1 MMYLG
6 NNEYVKGVCVENT
19 VDLIKEKE
27 AKVLVTQVGAGS
39 EPLSLGSESV
49 LAPAGV
55 QKDRSI
61 SIEQIIWGF
70 EHGVVPAAL
79 TNHSDMMCEDFR
91 EALEKNSEMTMLPN
105 EKICP
110 TGDEHG
116 EYLVIDV
123 GGSTLRIAIVE
134 IKPPGDSD
142 ENDDRE
148 KRINLVSERQW
159 TVENSVK
166 VMDLKFFRWIAKNA
180 KETLAYREDFVS
192 GKCKLKTGISWS
204 FPLEMTSHS
213 SGNILFAG
221 KGYTI
226 SQEVYGK
233 DLKYILESVFLESYG
248 LQIDIK
254 SIVNDSLA
262 TYAAGAFLDKNM
274 KLAMVLGTGL
284 NACCLIKTDSIHEK
298 KRLDSDY
305 VLLNSELSFFGRDL
319 ISLSNKFDT
328 MIDSHFDYR
337 NTKLPYKP
345 HMELDTLTK
354 EIFQPLEL
362 MTSGR
367 YIVELVRSII
377 VDLIEGGNIFQKVH
391 LGMSHV
397 IYKRYD
403 GLSGELVC
411 SISESDDI
419 TFLRKRIVKYMGWN
433 PNDIDDADI
442 INLKLIVDCVIKR
455 AAYLMAITI
464 VAFIKLMHINNDG
477 SKSDVF
483 KVGFVGSVLAHFKKY
498 RNTVLEFV
506 NEDSLVKSLGLKVG
520 FKSLVESSI
529 IGTAISAA
537 YFS

>member
-1 MMYLG
+1 M
-6 NNEYVKGVCVENT
+6 ENT
-19 VDLIKEKE
+19 VDFIKENE

-39 EPLSLGSESV
+39 EPLSLGLESV
-49 LAPAGV
+49 LGAAGA
-55 QKDRSI
+55 QKDRAS

-70 EHGVVPAAL
+70 ERGIVPAAL
-79 TNHSDMMCEDFR
+79 TNHSDLMCEDFR
-91 EALEKNSEMTMLPN
+91 EALEKNSAMTMLPN

-110 TGDEHG
+110 TGDEQG

-123 GGSTLRIAIVE
+123 GGLTLRVAMVE

-142 ENDDRE
+142 NNSDRE
-148 KRINLVSERQW
+148 NRINLVLERQW

-166 VMDLKFFRWIAKNA
+166 VMDLKFFRWIAKNVR
-180 KETLAYREDFVS
+180 ETLADRHEFVS
-192 GKCKLKTGISWS
+192 GKSKLNTGISWS

-233 DLKYILESVFLESYG
+233 DLKSILESVFLESYN

-284 NACCLIKTDSIHEK
+284 NACCLVKTDSIHEK
-298 KRLDSDY
+298 KRLGSDY

-319 ISLSNKFDT
+319 ISLSNRFDA
-328 MIDSHFDYR
+328 MIDTHFDYR
-337 NTKLPYKP
+337 STKLPYKP
-345 HMELDTLTK
+345 HMELDTVTK

-367 YIVELVRSII
+367 YIVELVRSIMI
-377 VDLIEGGNIFQKVH
+377 DLIEGGNIFKKVRLDTFH
-391 LGMSHV
+391 T

-411 SISESDDI
+411 SISESDDMA
-419 TFLRKRIVKYMGWN
+419 FLRKTIAEFMGWN
-433 PNDIDDADI
+433 PIDIEDADI

-477 SKSDVF
+477 PKLDVF
-483 KVGFVGSVLAHFKKY
+483 NVGFVGSVLAHFNKY
-498 RNTVLEFV
+498 RNTVLEYV
-506 NEDSLVKSLGLKVG
+506 NEDSVIKLLGLKVG
-520 FKSLVESSI
+520 FRSLVESSI